1 MMLSGGGKTMQKS
14 SYQHSLNRSD
24 IKGPQTQ
31 QPVKINLQN
40 SGESELD
47 IDFGYQS
54 EEESIFQSFSQEVE
68 RTLPKI
74 KKTFSLRED
83 TKMGKAQVK
92 DMLKR
97 VTSDKVY
104 EFMIR
109 FKIEMDGEDSSSIY
123 SASGTTPMAMIDERE
138 KKKFLK
144 VLPSLLMVYSKR
156 SRQAINQTSLT
167 RR

>member
-144 VLPSLLMVYSKR
+144 VHPSLLMVYSKR